1 MTRPTYAPLRQV
13 LSLLSCAVAALS
25 ALLLSACVPGA
36 LTAGVAPD
44 ASMLGSVTESGIA
57 DIGEGMAAG
66 SIFIGDA
73 ESPRSIVRWGEMDL
87 SPSGDGQE
95 IRYALRVNAVDRR
108 GLNSERHRGAICY
121 PGKVC
126 RFVTKLAPGSY
137 RISFIKLWAQ
147 HLDPNDPG
155 SINKRV
161 DYRFTVGAGEF
172 VYLGRLSMVP
182 PVLSGQT
189 PVMPIEILDRR
200 DDDLAAIGFDD
211 IADEFTLRSEI
222 VQSNLEEPLSYEPPW
237 QWKMVAA
244 PGGFW
249 KPEIVDANSH

>member
-1 MTRPTYAPLRQV
+1 MRGTI
-13 LSLLSCAVAALS
+13 
-25 ALLLSACVPGA
+25 
-36 LTAGVAPD
+36 
-44 ASMLGSVTESGIA
+44 TESGIA
-57 DIGEGMAAG
+57 DVAEGMAAG

-73 ESPRSIVRWGEMDL
+73 ESPQSIVRWGELDL
-87 SPSGDGQE
+87 SPNGAGRE

-108 GLNSERHRGAICY
+108 GMNSESHRGAICY

-137 RISFIKLWAQ
+137 RISLIKLWAQ

-161 DYRFTVGAGEF
+161 DYRFTVGVGEF
-172 VYLGRLSMVP
+172 VYLGRLAMFP

-200 DDDLAAIGFDD
+200 DKDLAAIGYDA

-222 VQSNLEEPLSYEPPW
+222 VRSDFEEPLSYEPPW
-237 QWKMVAA
+237 QWKMVAG
-244 PGGFW
+244 PGSSW
-249 KPEIVDANSH
+249 KPEIAAADPR